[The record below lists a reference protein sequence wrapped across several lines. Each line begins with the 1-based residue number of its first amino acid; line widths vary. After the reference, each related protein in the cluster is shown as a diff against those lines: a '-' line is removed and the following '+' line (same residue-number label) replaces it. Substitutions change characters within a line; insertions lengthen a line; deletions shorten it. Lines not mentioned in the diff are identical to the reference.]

1 MFTDINL
8 FKIDQQKFYEELKEL
23 NEIDDDSKD
32 KNVKELNDKFRDK
45 IRKYLPTCLNII
57 NTNFKCQYS
66 LYKVGKD
73 FDASFKVIE
82 TNVKKTRD
90 EVENELNY
98 YKNMSNYNNMD
109 ESTKEQIELACEILI
124 TYVDDSY
131 GKDINKL
138 VFLERA
144 KAKTSSIINN
154 VPRMSPEALSNNEVQ
169 EEIQYNPYANQP
181 VNLDNEFTGSELNS
195 NSSINNSEKVDMLNS
210 NNTDSQDNSNFSMNI
225 FYGNGQ

>member
-23 NEIDDDSKD
+23 NEINDESKD
-32 KNVKELNDKFRDK
+32 KKVKELNDKFRDK
-45 IRKYLPTCLNII
+45 IRKYLPTCLNVI
-57 NTNFKCQYS
+57 NTNFGCQYS

-90 EVENELNY
+90 EVESELTTYRNMVNY
-98 YKNMSNYNNMD
+98 DSFN
-109 ESTKEQIELACEILI
+109 ESTKEQIELASEILI
-124 TYVDDSY
+124 TYVDDFY

-138 VFLERA
+138 AYLEHA
-144 KAKTSSIINN
+144 KAKTSSIISN
-154 VPRMSPEALSNNEVQ
+154 VPKMSPEALSSAEVQ
-169 EEIQYNPYANQP
+169 TEIQYNPYANQP
-181 VNLDNEFTGSELNS
+181 VSLDSEFTGPELS
-195 NSSINNSEKVDMLNS
+195 SSSITNNNAQVDMLNT
-210 NNTDSQDNSNFSMNI
+210 NNTDDKDNSNFSMNI

>member
-138 VFLERA
+138 AFLERA

-225 FYGNGQ
+225 FYSNGQ

>member
-90 EVENELNY
+90 EVENELNG
-98 YKNMSNYNNMD
+98 YKMLPSYNTFND
-109 ESTKEQIELACEILI
+109 STKEQIELASEILI

-138 VFLERA
+138 AYLEHA
-144 KAKTSSIINN
+144 TAKTSSIINN
-154 VPRMSPEALSNNEVQ
+154 VPRMSPEALSDNEVQ

-195 NSSINNSEKVDMLNS
+195 NYSINNSEKVDMLNS
-210 NNTDSQDNSNFSMNI
+210 NNSDSQDNSNFSMNI